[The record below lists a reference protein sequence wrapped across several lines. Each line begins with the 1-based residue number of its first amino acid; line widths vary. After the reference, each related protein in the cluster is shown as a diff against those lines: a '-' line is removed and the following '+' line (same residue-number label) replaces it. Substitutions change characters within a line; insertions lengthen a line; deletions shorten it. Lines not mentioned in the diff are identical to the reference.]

1 MFQCQRCGSCCRSL
15 SQSELYSDL
24 DRGDGICQYLD
35 TVTNL
40 CQIYDNRPLKCNVNK
55 MYDQLFSQQMP
66 RTEYYAINHAA
77 CKILQAQVKGD
88 NYVSANVS

>member
-1 MFQCQRCGSCCRSL
+1 
-15 SQSELYSDL
+15 
-24 DRGDGICQYLD
+24 
-35 TVTNL
+35 
-40 CQIYDNRPLKCNVNK
+40 